1 MVASDK
7 PSNLSSVSA
16 ASSSAAGDEAVFHED
31 VVLQES
37 YAAYAAALSVT
48 IAVGCSLLIVNILVL
63 AAVYLKRE
71 RSRSVSRRVMAS
83 AGSISLGSFGR
94 DSSRECHLAAYLT
107 ANSCQQRQQASTSA
121 LGAEAL
127 SPRGTLRV
135 NRNGVTTI
143 EKRTRFA
150 DEILLGGSIQHTI
163 SNAVDNSRYE

>member
-37 YAAYAAALSVT
+37 YAAYATALSVT

-107 ANSCQQRQQASTSA
+107 ANSCQRQQASTSA